1 MKTILTLIFSLQL
14 SFPLIAQVLYAP
26 NDVQV
31 FNTVMD
37 EAKKTHLSDSA
48 IGSIVLH
55 VGKQLLN
62 TPYVGGVLDKPEI
75 EKLVV
80 DLSRLDCV
88 TFLESVVALSMTIQ
102 KGNTQFDDFC
112 HELQFIRYR
121 DGVMNGYASRL
132 HYFSEWIQNNA
143 QKGILEPITANI
155 GGKAFTKK
163 IQIMTANR
171 AKYPHL
177 QEDSS
182 LLAVKKAEERLSSL
196 QLHYLPKEEL
206 LLTGDKIKDGDLV
219 ALVTS
224 IDGLDVSHVGI
235 AVHVNS
241 ELHLMHASSLS
252 KKVEISEVTL
262 FEMLRNKST
271 CPGIMAARLKGP
283 LTM

>member
-1 MKTILTLIFSLQL
+1 MKALLILIFSLQL
-14 SFPLIAQVLYAP
+14 SFPLISQVLYTQY
-26 NDVQV
+26 DVQV
-31 FNTVMD
+31 FNTVMN
-37 EAKKTHLSDSA
+37 EAEKADLSDSVLS
-48 IGSIVLH
+48 SIVLH

-62 TPYVGGVLDKPEI
+62 TPYVGGVLDKPKT

-88 TFLESVVALSMTIQ
+88 TFLESVVALSMTIR
-102 KGNTQFDDFC
+102 KGETQFEDFC
-112 HELQFIRYR
+112 RELKFIRYR

-143 QKGILEPITANI
+143 QKGILEPITADI

-163 IQIMTANR
+163 IQIMTTNR
-171 AKYPHL
+171 AKYAHL

-182 LLAVKKAEERLSSL
+182 LMAVKKAEERISSM

-206 LLTGDKIKDGDLV
+206 QLTGDKIKDGDLI

-235 AVHVNS
+235 AVFVNS

-271 CPGIMAARLKGP
+271 CPGIMVARLRD
-283 LTM
+283 

>member
-14 SFPLIAQVLYAP
+14 SFPLIAQVLYTP
-26 NDVQV
+26 TDVQV
-31 FNTVMD
+31 FNTVLD

-48 IGSIVLH
+48 IGSIVLY
-55 VGKQLLN
+55 VGEQLLN
-62 TPYVGGVLDKPEI
+62 TPYVGGVLDKPET

-112 HELQFIRYR
+112 QELQFIRYR

-143 QKGILEPITANI
+143 QKGILEPVTADI
-155 GGKAFTKK
+155 GGKPFVKK
-163 IQIMTANR
+163 IQIMTTNR

-182 LLAVKKAEERLSSL
+182 LVAVKKAEERLSSL

-206 LLTGDKIKDGDLV
+206 LSAGDKIKDGDLV

-271 CPGIMAARLKGP
+271 CPGIMVARLRD
-283 LTM
+283 